1 MNHRGHREHREFQLR
16 RLFQKLPQLKFSV
29 LSVSSVVQAVAV
41 AVAVAAATTAHAQE
55 YAVDSGRIEIPLLN
69 PPLFESTS
77 HLVTRK
83 DSLIAAKARR
93 AAERSSAVRI
103 VVSIG
108 ARRLWVLSGAD
119 TLLDA
124 PVAVG
129 MGRTLAYA
137 GKRWTFATPLGVR
150 NVRAKRSTPFW
161 RPPDWAYAEVA
172 REHGLK
178 LVRMREDRPMLL
190 RDGQRLV
197 VRASLVGVMMPDGF
211 APLPVEEHIV
221 FDETL
226 YVPPHGTRNRL
237 IEGTLGVYQL
247 DLGDGYLLHGTPNE
261 ESIGW
266 ATTHGCVRLRG
277 HDIEWLFANVP
288 VGTPVYLY

>member
-1 MNHRGHREHREFQLR
+1 MIRF
-16 RLFQKLPQLKFSV
+16 LFSLLTFV
-29 LSVSSVVQAVAV
+29 LLASQATPVR
-41 AVAVAAATTAHAQE
+41 AQE
-55 YAVDSGRIEIPLLN
+55 LYLDTAYVDDVLPPN
-69 PPLFESTS
+69 PPPVESSS

-83 DSLIAAKARR
+83 DSVAAARARR
-93 AAERSSAVRI
+93 AAKRSSAMRV

-108 ARRLWVLSGAD
+108 ARRLWVVSETD

-137 GKRWTFATPLGVR
+137 GKRWTFATPIGVR
-150 NVRAKRSTPFW
+150 TVLKKRSAPYW

-172 REHGLK
+172 REHGLR
-178 LVRMREDRPMLL
+178 LERLRADRPVTLG
-190 RDGQRLV
+190 DGRQLV
-197 VRASLVGVMMPDGF
+197 VRDSLVGVMMPDGF

-226 YVPPHGTRNRL
+226 YVPPLGTRNRL
-237 IEGTLGVYQL
+237 IEGELGLYQL
-247 DLGDGYLLHGTPNE
+247 DLGEGYLLHGTPHE
-261 ESIGW
+261 ESIGY

>member
-1 MNHRGHREHREFQLR
+1 VLEVLEGFHLEHLSIPVAPAMSRF
-16 RLFQKLPQLKFSV
+16 LFALLAVV
-29 LSVSSVVQAVAV
+29 LLASRAT
-41 AVAVAAATTAHAQE
+41 AARAQE
-55 YAVDSGRIEIPLLN
+55 YSVDLGSLDLL
-69 PPLFESTS
+69 PPSPPWFESTS

-83 DSLIAAKARR
+83 DSIASANARR
-93 AAERSSAVRI
+93 GAERSSAMRI

-150 NVRAKRSTPFW
+150 NVRAKRSTPYW

-178 LVRMREDRPMLL
+178 LARMHEDRPVLL
-190 RDGQRLV
+190 SDGRRLV
-197 VRASLVGVMMPDGF
+197 VRDSLVGVMMPDGF
-211 APLPVEEHIV
+211 AALPVEEHIV
-221 FDETL
+221 FGETL

-288 VGTPVYLY
+288 VGTAVYLY

>member
-1 MNHRGHREHREFQLR
+1 MKRFLLAVVIASAASSARGQEHYLDTSYVEV
-16 RLFQKLPQLKFSV
+16 LP
-29 LSVSSVVQAVAV
+29 
-41 AVAVAAATTAHAQE
+41 
-55 YAVDSGRIEIPLLN
+55 PLPP

-83 DSLIAAKARR
+83 DSVTAAKARR
-93 AAERSSAVRI
+93 AAERSTAMRVI
-103 VVSIG
+103 VSIG
-108 ARRLWVLSGAD
+108 GRRLWVVSGSD
-119 TLLDA
+119 TLLNTD
-124 PVAVG
+124 VAVG

-137 GKRWTFATPLGVR
+137 GRRWTFATPLGARRVLR
-150 NVRAKRSTPFW
+150 KRSTPYW

-178 LVRMREDRPMLL
+178 LARLRADRPLTL
-190 RDGQRLV
+190 SDGRQLV
-197 VRASLVGVMMPDGF
+197 VRDSLVGVMMPDGF

-226 YVPPHGTRNRL
+226 YVPPLGTRNRF
-237 IEGTLGVYQL
+237 IEGELGLYQL
-247 DLGDGYLLHGTPNE
+247 DLGEGYMLHGTPHE
-261 ESIGW
+261 ESIGF

-277 HDIEWLFANVP
+277 HDIEWLFANIP

>member
-1 MNHRGHREHREFQLR
+1 VLR
-16 RLFQKLPQLKFSV
+16 VLGVCTSST
-29 LSVSSVVQAVAV
+29 LSVSVHMMTRLLYGLLAAVVLASG
-41 AVAVAAATTAHAQE
+41 ATGMHAQE
-55 YAVDSGRIEIPLLN
+55 YAVDSGRIELN
-69 PPLFESTS
+69 PPYRLFESTA
-77 HLVTRK
+77 HLVTRR
-83 DSLIAAKARR
+83 DSLLSAKARR
-93 AAERSSAVRI
+93 AAVRSTAMRI

-108 ARRLWVLSGAD
+108 ARRLWVVSGSD

-129 MGRTLAYA
+129 MGRTLAYG

-150 NVRAKRSTPFW
+150 TVLAKRSTPFW

-172 REHGLK
+172 REHGLRFA
-178 LVRMREDRPMLL
+178 RMRADRPVRLS
-190 RDGQRLV
+190 DGRELV
-197 VRASLVGVMMPDGF
+197 VRDSLVGVMLPDGF

-226 YVPPHGTRNRL
+226 YVPPYGTRNRL
-237 IEGTLGVYQL
+237 IEGELGLYQL
-247 DLGDGYLLHGTPNE
+247 DLGEGYLLHGTPHE

-288 VGTPVYLY
+288 VGTAVYLY

>member
-1 MNHRGHREHREFQLR
+1 MS
-16 RLFQKLPQLKFSV
+16 KLLPSLLTAV
-29 LSVSSVVQAVAV
+29 LLLGAH
-41 AVAVAAATTAHAQE
+41 ATSARAQE
-55 YAVDSGRIEIPLLN
+55 YQIDSGYAEVL
-69 PPLFESTS
+69 PPAPPPVESSS
-77 HLVTRK
+77 HLVTKR
-83 DSLIAAKARR
+83 DSALASRARR
-93 AAERSSAVRI
+93 AAERSSAMRV

-108 ARRLWVLSGAD
+108 ERRLWVLTGAD

-137 GKRWTFATPLGVR
+137 GKRWTFATPIGVR
-150 NVRAKRSTPFW
+150 RVLKKRSTPYW

-172 REHGLK
+172 REHGLRLK
-178 LVRMREDRPMLL
+178 HLHADRPITLG
-190 RDGQRLV
+190 DGRQLV
-197 VRASLVGVMMPDGF
+197 VRDSLEGVMMPDGF
-211 APLPVEEHIV
+211 APLPVEEHVV

-226 YVPPHGTRNRL
+226 YVPPLGTRNRL
-237 IEGTLGVYQL
+237 IEGELGLYLL
-247 DLGDGYLLHGTPNE
+247 DLGEGYLLHGTPHE
-261 ESIGW
+261 ESIGY

>member
-1 MNHRGHREHREFQLR
+1 VLGVLGVLR
-16 RLFQKLPQLKFSV
+16 VCTLSTLS
-29 LSVSSVVQAVAV
+29 LSVHMMTRLLFLYGLLAAVVLASG
-41 AVAVAAATTAHAQE
+41 ATKTRAQE
-55 YAVDSGRIEIPLLN
+55 YAVDSGGLEFPLPI
-69 PPLFESTS
+69 PPLFESTA

-83 DSLIAAKARR
+83 DSVTSANARR
-93 AAERSSAVRI
+93 AAERSSALRV
-103 VVSIG
+103 VVSVG
-108 ARRLWVLSGAD
+108 ARRLWVLSGPD

-129 MGRTLAYA
+129 MGRTLKYA

-150 NVRAKRSTPFW
+150 TVRAKRSSPYW

-172 REHGLK
+172 REHALK
-178 LVRMREDRPMLL
+178 LARMPADRPVRLNN
-190 RDGQRLV
+190 GWELV
-197 VRASLVGVMMPDGF
+197 VRDSLVGVMLPDGF

-226 YVPPHGTRNRL
+226 YVPPLGTRNRL
-237 IEGTLGVYQL
+237 IEGELGLYQL
-247 DLGDGYLLHGTPNE
+247 DLGDGYLLHGTPHE

-288 VGTPVYLY
+288 VGTAVYLY

>member
-1 MNHRGHREHREFQLR
+1 MK
-16 RLFQKLPQLKFSV
+16 RLFAALVIASAA
-29 LSVSSVVQAVAV
+29 SSAS
-41 AVAVAAATTAHAQE
+41 AQE
-55 YAVDSGRIEIPLLN
+55 YYLDSGYVEVLPPIP
-69 PPLFESTS
+69 PPPVFESTS

-83 DSLIAAKARR
+83 DSVTSAKARR
-93 AAERSSAVRI
+93 AAERSTAMRV

-108 ARRLWVLSGAD
+108 ARRLWVVSGAD
-119 TLLDA
+119 TLLNTD
-124 PVAVG
+124 VAVG

-137 GKRWTFATPLGVR
+137 GRRWTFATPLGTRTVLR
-150 NVRAKRSTPFW
+150 KRSTPFW

-178 LVRMREDRPMLL
+178 LARLRADRPVTL
-190 RDGQRLV
+190 RDGRRLV
-197 VRASLVGVMMPDGF
+197 VRDSLVGVMMPDGF

-226 YVPPHGTRNRL
+226 YVPPLGTRNRL
-237 IEGTLGVYQL
+237 IEGELGLYQL
-247 DLGDGYLLHGTPNE
+247 DLGEGYMLHGTPHE
-261 ESIGW
+261 ESIGF

>member
-1 MNHRGHREHREFQLR
+1 MLRVLEVLRVCASSTLTISVHMMN
-16 RLFQKLPQLKFSV
+16 RLLYGLVGAVMLASGANN
-29 LSVSSVVQAVAV
+29 VQ
-41 AVAVAAATTAHAQE
+41 AQE
-55 YAVDSGRIEIPLLN
+55 YSVDSGRVELL
-69 PPLFESTS
+69 PPYLLFESNS

-83 DSLIAAKARR
+83 DSLVSSNARR
-93 AAERSSAVRI
+93 AAERSSAMRV

-108 ARRLWVLSGAD
+108 ARRLWVVAGPD

-129 MGRTLAYA
+129 MGRTLKY
-137 GKRWTFATPLGVR
+137 GGRRWTFATPLGVR
-150 NVRAKRSTPFW
+150 TVLAKRSTPFW

-178 LVRMREDRPMLL
+178 LGTIRPDRPVMLS
-190 RDGQRLV
+190 DGRQLV
-197 VRASLVGVMMPDGF
+197 VRDSLVGVMMPDGF

-221 FDETL
+221 FEETL
-226 YVPPHGTRNRL
+226 YVPPIGTRNRL
-237 IEGTLGVYQL
+237 IEGELGVYQL
-247 DLGDGYLLHGTPNE
+247 DLGEGYLLHGTPHE

-277 HDIEWLFANVP
+277 DDIEWLFANIP
-288 VGTPVYLY
+288 VGTTVYLY

>member
-1 MNHRGHREHREFQLR
+1 MLRVLEVLRVCASSTLTISVHMMN
-16 RLFQKLPQLKFSV
+16 RLLYGLVGAVMLASGANN
-29 LSVSSVVQAVAV
+29 VQ
-41 AVAVAAATTAHAQE
+41 AQE
-55 YAVDSGRIEIPLLN
+55 YSVDSGRVELL
-69 PPLFESTS
+69 PPYLLFESTS

-83 DSLIAAKARR
+83 DSLVSANARR
-93 AAERSSAVRI
+93 AAERSSALRV

-108 ARRLWVLSGAD
+108 ARRLWVVAGPD

-129 MGRTLAYA
+129 MGRTLKY
-137 GKRWTFATPLGVR
+137 GGRRWTFATPLGVR
-150 NVRAKRSTPFW
+150 TVLAKRSTPFW

-178 LVRMREDRPMLL
+178 LGTIRPDRPVMLS
-190 RDGQRLV
+190 DGRQLV
-197 VRASLVGVMMPDGF
+197 VRDSLVGVMMPDGF

-221 FDETL
+221 FEETL
-226 YVPPHGTRNRL
+226 YVPPIGTRNRL
-237 IEGTLGVYQL
+237 IEGELGVYQL
-247 DLGDGYLLHGTPNE
+247 DLGEGYLLHGTPHE

-277 HDIEWLFANVP
+277 NDIEWLFASIP
-288 VGTPVYLY
+288 VGTTVYLY

>member
-1 MNHRGHREHREFQLR
+1 MSK
-16 RLFQKLPQLKFSV
+16 LFV
-29 LSVSSVVQAVAV
+29 LLTAIIFVSDATAVR
-41 AVAVAAATTAHAQE
+41 AQE
-55 YAVDSGRIEIPLLN
+55 YAVDSGRVELL
-69 PPLFESTS
+69 PFDVPLFESTA
-77 HLVTRK
+77 HLVTRR
-83 DSLIAAKARR
+83 DSLLSANARR
-93 AAERSSAVRI
+93 AAERSSAMRV

-150 NVRAKRSTPFW
+150 NVRAKRSTPYW

-172 REHGLK
+172 REHRLK
-178 LVRMREDRPMLL
+178 LVRMREDRPILL
-190 RDGQRLV
+190 SDGQRLV
-197 VRASLVGVMMPDGF
+197 VRDSLVGVMMPDGF

-221 FDETL
+221 FGETL
-226 YVPPHGTRNRL
+226 YAPPHGTRNRL

-288 VGTPVYLY
+288 VGTAVYLY

>member
-1 MNHRGHREHREFQLR
+1 MT
-16 RLFQKLPQLKFSV
+16 RLFLALLLGV
-29 LSVSSVVQAVAV
+29 LLVSD
-41 AVAVAAATTAHAQE
+41 AATAHSQE
-55 YAVDSGRIEIPLLN
+55 YAVDSGRVDL
-69 PPLFESTS
+69 PPLIFPPFESTS

-83 DSLIAAKARR
+83 DSLVSANARR
-93 AAERSSAVRI
+93 AAARSTEMRI

-108 ARRLWVLSGAD
+108 ARRLWVLAGPD

-129 MGRTLAYA
+129 MGRTLAY
-137 GKRWTFATPLGVR
+137 GGRRWVFATPLGVR

-178 LVRMREDRPMLL
+178 LARMSADRPARLD
-190 RDGQRLV
+190 DGRQLV
-197 VRASLVGVMMPDGF
+197 VRDSLVGVMMPDGF

-221 FDETL
+221 FGETL
-226 YVPPHGTRNRL
+226 YVPPLGTRNRL
-237 IEGTLGVYQL
+237 IEGELGLYQL
-247 DLGDGYLLHGTPNE
+247 DLGEGYLLHGTPHE
-261 ESIGW
+261 ESIGQ

-288 VGTPVYLY
+288 VGTAVYLY

>member
-1 MNHRGHREHREFQLR
+1 MNRFCLVLFVVLLASVASTAQAQDPYVYVDPGSVEF
-16 RLFQKLPQLKFSV
+16 LP
-29 LSVSSVVQAVAV
+29 
-41 AVAVAAATTAHAQE
+41 
-55 YAVDSGRIEIPLLN
+55 LN
-69 PPLFESTS
+69 PPLFESS
-77 HLVTRK
+77 AHLVTRK
-83 DSLIAAKARR
+83 DSLVSANARR
-93 AAERSSAVRI
+93 AAERASAMRV

-108 ARRLWVLSGAD
+108 ARRLWVVSGRD

-137 GKRWTFATPLGVR
+137 GRRWTFATPLGTR
-150 NVRAKRSTPFW
+150 QVRAKRSTPYW

-172 REHGLK
+172 REHKLK
-178 LVRMREDRPMLL
+178 LARMSGERSVTLD
-190 RDGQRLV
+190 DGRQLV
-197 VRASLVGVMMPDGF
+197 VRDSLVGVMMPDGF

-226 YVPPHGTRNRL
+226 YVPPIGTRNRL
-237 IEGTLGVYQL
+237 IEGELGLYQL
-247 DLGDGYLLHGTPNE
+247 DLGEGYLLHGTPHE
-261 ESIGW
+261 ESIGQ

-288 VGTPVYLY
+288 VGTAVYLY

>member
-1 MNHRGHREHREFQLR
+1 MMT
-16 RLFQKLPQLKFSV
+16 RLLFLYGLLAAVV
-29 LSVSSVVQAVAV
+29 LASG
-41 AVAVAAATTAHAQE
+41 ATKTRAQE
-55 YAVDSGRIEIPLLN
+55 YAVDSGGLEFPLPI
-69 PPLFESTS
+69 PPLFESTA

-83 DSLIAAKARR
+83 DSVTSANARR
-93 AAERSSAVRI
+93 AAERSSALRV
-103 VVSIG
+103 VVSVG
-108 ARRLWVLSGAD
+108 ARRLWVLSGPD

-129 MGRTLAYA
+129 MGRTLKYA

-150 NVRAKRSTPFW
+150 TVRAKRSSPYW

-172 REHGLK
+172 REHALK
-178 LVRMREDRPMLL
+178 LARMPADRPVRLNN
-190 RDGQRLV
+190 GWELV
-197 VRASLVGVMMPDGF
+197 VRDSLVGVMLPDGF

-226 YVPPHGTRNRL
+226 YVPPLGTRNRL
-237 IEGTLGVYQL
+237 IEGELGLYQL
-247 DLGDGYLLHGTPNE
+247 DLGDGYLLHGTPHE

-288 VGTPVYLY
+288 VGTAVYLY

>member
-1 MNHRGHREHREFQLR
+1 MMS
-16 RLFQKLPQLKFSV
+16 RLLYGLLGAVV
-29 LSVSSVVQAVAV
+29 LASG
-41 AVAVAAATTAHAQE
+41 ATSTQAQE
-55 YAVDSGRIEIPLLN
+55 YAVDSGRVDL
-69 PPLFESTS
+69 PPLIFPPFESTS

-83 DSLIAAKARR
+83 DSLVSANARR
-93 AAERSSAVRI
+93 AAARSTEMRI

-108 ARRLWVLSGAD
+108 ARRLWVLAGPD

-129 MGRTLAYA
+129 MGRTLAYG
-137 GKRWTFATPLGVR
+137 GKRWVFATPLGVR

-178 LVRMREDRPMLL
+178 LARMRADRPVRL
-190 RDGQRLV
+190 RDGRQLI
-197 VRASLVGVMMPDGF
+197 VRDSLVGIMMPDGF

-221 FDETL
+221 FNETL

-237 IEGTLGVYQL
+237 IEGTLGIYQL

-288 VGTPVYLY
+288 VGTAVYLY

>member
-1 MNHRGHREHREFQLR
+1 MLRVLEVLRVCASSTLTISVHMMN
-16 RLFQKLPQLKFSV
+16 RLLYGLVGAVMLASGANN
-29 LSVSSVVQAVAV
+29 VQ
-41 AVAVAAATTAHAQE
+41 AQE
-55 YAVDSGRIEIPLLN
+55 YSVDSGRVELL
-69 PPLFESTS
+69 PPYLLFESTS

-83 DSLIAAKARR
+83 DSLVSANARR
-93 AAERSSAVRI
+93 AAERSSAMRV

-108 ARRLWVLSGAD
+108 ARRLWVVAGPD

-129 MGRTLAYA
+129 MGRTLKY
-137 GKRWTFATPLGVR
+137 GGRRWTFATPLGVR
-150 NVRAKRSTPFW
+150 TVLAKRSTPFW

-178 LVRMREDRPMLL
+178 LGTIRPDRPVMLS
-190 RDGQRLV
+190 DGRQLV
-197 VRASLVGVMMPDGF
+197 VRDSLVGVMMPDGF

-221 FDETL
+221 FEETL
-226 YVPPHGTRNRL
+226 YVPPIGTRNRL
-237 IEGTLGVYQL
+237 IEGELGVYQL
-247 DLGDGYLLHGTPNE
+247 DLGEGYLLHGTPHE

-277 HDIEWLFANVP
+277 NDIEWLFANIP
-288 VGTPVYLY
+288 VGTTVYLY

>member
-1 MNHRGHREHREFQLR
+1 MK
-16 RLFQKLPQLKFSV
+16 LFQPVFLTALLASSLANTARAQQTYLDTAYVELLPV
-29 LSVSSVVQAVAV
+29 
-41 AVAVAAATTAHAQE
+41 
-55 YAVDSGRIEIPLLN
+55 N
-69 PPLFESTS
+69 PPVFESTA

-83 DSLIAAKARR
+83 DSVASARARR
-93 AAERSSAVRI
+93 AAERSSAMRV

-108 ARRLWVLSGAD
+108 ARRLWVVSGAD

-129 MGRTLAYA
+129 MGRTLSYA
-137 GKRWTFATPLGVR
+137 GRRWTFATPIGVR
-150 NVRAKRSTPFW
+150 RVLKKRSTPYW

-172 REHGLK
+172 REHGLR
-178 LVRMREDRPMLL
+178 LQRLRADRRVTLS
-190 RDGQRLV
+190 DGRQLV
-197 VRASLVGVMMPDGF
+197 VRDSLVGLMMPDGF

-226 YVPPHGTRNRL
+226 YVPPLGTRNRL
-237 IEGTLGVYQL
+237 IEGELGTYQL
-247 DLGDGYLLHGTPNE
+247 DLGEGYLLHGTPHE
-261 ESIGW
+261 ESIGF

-288 VGTPVYLY
+288 VGTAVYLY

>member
-1 MNHRGHREHREFQLR
+1 MTKLFLTVILALFLAPSARGQELYLDTGYVEL
-16 RLFQKLPQLKFSV
+16 LP
-29 LSVSSVVQAVAV
+29 LS
-41 AVAVAAATTAHAQE
+41 
-55 YAVDSGRIEIPLLN
+55 P

-83 DSLIAAKARR
+83 DSVASTKARR
-93 AAERSSAVRI
+93 AAERSTAMRV
-103 VVSIG
+103 VVSVG
-108 ARRLWVLSGAD
+108 GRRLWVVSGSD
-119 TLLDA
+119 TLLKA

-137 GKRWTFATPLGVR
+137 GRRWTFATPLGVR
-150 NVRAKRSTPFW
+150 SVLKKRSTPYW

-178 LVRMREDRPMLL
+178 LARLRGDRPL
-190 RDGQRLV
+190 RLSDGRELV
-197 VRASLVGVMMPDGF
+197 VRDSLVGVMMPDGF

-226 YVPPHGTRNRL
+226 YVPPLGTQNRL
-237 IEGTLGVYQL
+237 IEGELGLYQL
-247 DLGDGYLLHGTPNE
+247 DLGDGYLLHGTPHE
-261 ESIGW
+261 ESIGF

-277 HDIEWLFANVP
+277 QDIEWLFANVP